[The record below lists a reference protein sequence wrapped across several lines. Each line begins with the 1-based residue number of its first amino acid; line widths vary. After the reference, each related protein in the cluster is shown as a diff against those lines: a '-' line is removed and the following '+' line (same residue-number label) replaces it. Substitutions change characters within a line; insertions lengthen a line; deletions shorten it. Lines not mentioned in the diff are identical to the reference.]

1 MVGIGFNEFDV
12 RINSFNN
19 HIHNN
24 SCYRYD
30 SYYSSYTDYLW
41 DSMIPYCRYS
51 YFDTGEEYATQI
63 FLENELV
70 TSLLILGSG
79 VVFCVLLFLLL
90 NFYKITVTNN
100 RIYGRLA
107 FGKRV
112 DLPIDFVTAI
122 SKIRALKGISVSS
135 SSKKTKFLLV
145 KNADEIY
152 NEINKLL
159 IERQSKA
166 RPVVISYPANAF
178 F

>member
-1 MVGIGFNEFDV
+1 MEEKIIIEGRKCNVKKIVLCVFVISLIAALIMVGIGFNEFDV

-30 SYYSSYTDYLW
+30 SYYSSYSDYLW

-51 YFDTGEEYATQI
+51 YFDTGAEYATQI

-70 TSLLILGSG
+70 TSLIILGCG
-79 VVFCVLLFLLL
+79 VVLCVLLFLLL
-90 NFYKITVTNN
+90 NFYKITVTDK

-122 SKIRALKGISVSS
+122 SKIRMLKGISISS
-135 SSKKTKFLLV
+135 SSKKP
-145 KNADEIY
+145 N
-152 NEINKLL
+152 
-159 IERQSKA
+159 SC
-166 RPVVISYPANAF
+166 S
-178 F
+178 